1 MTARLLRALTILLA
15 GCRPGEQRGAPLFK
29 LLAPRQTGVTFANT
43 ITVSDSV
50 NVLTNPYVYNGAGV
64 AVSDI
69 DNDGLPDI
77 FLAGNMVSSRLYL
90 NKGNMRFEDIT
101 QAAGVATHGWVS
113 GVSIVDINND
123 GYVDI
128 YLSVSGPPWSTPEQR
143 RNLLFINNGNR
154 SFTESAAQYHI
165 DDSGFTTHA
174 VFLDYD
180 RDGDLDLF
188 LLGNSPRDFER
199 SQLEIH
205 PAGIRHHGAEGS
217 DKLYRNNGDGT
228 FTDVS
233 QQAGISNDAQFG
245 LGVVVSDFNRDGWP
259 DLYLSNDDVAE
270 DVLYINNRDGTFADK
285 TRDWLKHTSFAG
297 MGIDVADF
305 NNDGWPDIMQTDM
318 MPEDLAGRKRTSG
331 VVTNAADLDRR
342 RHRFQGG
349 YTQNTLQLSNG
360 VTPAG
365 DLVFSEIARMAGVA
379 YTNWSW
385 SALFGDVDNDGA
397 KDLFITNGYPKAV
410 TDYDY
415 QTTMFRL
422 RRAEGSKTSPPPARQ
437 LQTIEALP
445 GIRVPNY
452 LFRNNGDLTFTNR
465 TREWGLEAPGFSY
478 GAALADLN
486 NDGRLDLVVNNI
498 DAPAAIYENVRP
510 ANDSTHYLDIALRG
524 HAPNLRGLGAT
535 LTLVAGGQRQYLYH
549 TPYHG
554 YLSSMADREHFG
566 VGSASHVDS
575 LTISWPDGRSQVLTD
590 VAVDRVLTVR
600 QEDATVAVATAARRS
615 PLLFQPI
622 DARHIPRYKHE
633 ESGLDDFALQPLL
646 PYELSKHGPVL
657 AVSDVNGD
665 GLEDVF
671 IGGSATDGGTLFL
684 QQRNGGAFLEARESQ
699 PWKADQGYD
708 VTGALFFDANGD
720 GRPDLYLASGDYHRA
735 PVSGLLQDRLYINRG
750 GGRFVRDTA
759 ALPPMRTATA
769 AVAAGD
775 FNGDGKPDLLVG
787 GRLLPRTYPL
797 PTRSYLLRNDGGHFT
812 DVTEQLAP
820 ELVNPGGM
828 ITAAV
833 WIDFD
838 GDGRLDLVTAGEWMP
853 LQFFRNEGAAFRNV
867 TASVGLGAMRGWWF
881 ALAAADFNHDGRADL
896 IAGNLGLNHTFATS
910 ATGRLGV
917 YAGDFTGNGQTD
929 VVLTREVANREV
941 PFFGLATL
949 GGTIYTIGLKFPS
962 YAAFSQ
968 ADITAVLGGSATRSP
983 HYQVDTF
990 ASVYLQ
996 NNGNG
1001 SFTAAPLPL
1010 PAQLSPIRGIIA
1022 ADVDGDGDLDI
1033 VVAGNLYD
1041 TAPQT
1046 APADAGNGLWLRGDG
1061 HGHFMPVPPGE
1072 SGFFAPY
1079 DVTGL
1084 APVKTP
1090 AGTAVLVASSGDS
1103 LQAFLI
1109 RRPRRGVATSSGSAS
1124 VSSPH

>member
-1 MTARLLRALTILLA
+1 MFRVSICSIGMLLLLA
-15 GCRPGEQRGAPLFK
+15 CGRRSSEPLFQR
-29 LLAPRQTGVTFANT
+29 LSAGQTGITFANT

-50 NVLTNPYVYNGAGV
+50 NVLTNPYIYNGAGV
-64 AVSDI
+64 AVGDI
-69 DNDGLPDI
+69 DNDGLEDI
-77 FLAGNMVSSRLYL
+77 FFAGNMVSSHLYL
-90 NKGNMRFEDIT
+90 NKGDMRFEDIT
-101 QAAGVATHGWVS
+101 QPAGVTTHGWAS
-113 GVSIVDINND
+113 GVSMVDINND
-123 GYVDI
+123 GYLDI
-128 YLSVSGPPWSTPEQR
+128 YVSMSGPPWSSPQQR
-143 RNLLFINNGNR
+143 RNLLFINNRNR
-154 SFTESAAQYHI
+154 TFTESAAQYHVA
-165 DDSGFTTHA
+165 DSGFTTHA

-188 LLGNSPRDFER
+188 LLGNSPKDFQR

-205 PAGIRHHGAEGS
+205 PAGIRQHDPEGS

-233 QQAGISNDAQFG
+233 RQAGISPDAQFG

-259 DLYLSNDDVAE
+259 DLYLSNDDVAD
-270 DVLYINNRDGTFADK
+270 DVLYVNNRDGTFTDK
-285 TRDWLKHTSFAG
+285 SRDWLKHTSFAG
-297 MGIDVADF
+297 MGMDVADF

-318 MPEDLAGRKRTSG
+318 MPEAVRERKRTSG
-331 VVTNAADLDRR
+331 VVTNAVDLDRR

-349 YTQNTLQLSNG
+349 FTQNTLQLSNG

-422 RRAEGSKTSPPPARQ
+422 RRTEGSKTSPRQ
-437 LQTIEALP
+437 LQTIQDLP
-445 GIRVPNY
+445 SIRVPNY
-452 LFRNNGDLTFTNR
+452 MFQSNRDLTFTNR
-465 TREWGLEAPGFSY
+465 TRDWGLEEPGFSY

-498 DAPAAIYENVRP
+498 DATASIYENVRP
-510 ANDSTHYLDIALRG
+510 DSDSTHYVDIVLRG
-524 HAPNLRGLGAT
+524 SAPNTRRLGAT

-566 VGSASHVDS
+566 LGDAKQVDS
-575 LTISWPDGRSQVLTD
+575 LIITWPDGRSQVLTNP
-590 VAVDRVLTVR
+590 ALDRVLTVT
-600 QEDATVAVATAARRS
+600 EENAAAAAVAVAPGRV
-615 PLLFQPI
+615 FQPL
-622 DARHIPRYKHE
+622 DSRQGPAYQHQE
-633 ESGLDDFALQPLL
+633 NGLDDFALQPLL
-646 PYELSKHGPVL
+646 PYELSTHGPVL

-671 IGGSATDGGTLFL
+671 IGGSALDGGSLFL
-684 QQRNGGAFLEARESQ
+684 QQRDGRFVETREGQ
-699 PWKADQGYD
+699 PWKIDQGYD
-708 VTGALFFDANGD
+708 ETGALFFDANGD
-720 GRPDLYLASGDYHRA
+720 GKPDLYLARGAFQRA
-735 PVSGLLQDRLYINRG
+735 PVSALLQDQLYINRG

-775 FNGDGKPDLLVG
+775 FNGDGKPDLFVG
-787 GRLLPRTYPL
+787 GRLLPRNYPY

-828 ITAAV
+828 RTAAV

-853 LQFFRNEGAAFRNV
+853 LQFFHNEGTRFRNV
-867 TASVGLGAMRGWWF
+867 TASVGLPALRGWW
-881 ALAAADFNHDGRADL
+881 LSLTAADFNHDGRPDL
-896 IAGNLGLNHTFATS
+896 IAGNFGLNHTFTTS
-910 ATGRLGV
+910 TTSRLGV
-917 YAGDFTGNGQTD
+917 YAGDFTGNGHTD
-929 VVLTREVANREV
+929 VLLTQEVAGREY
-941 PFFGLATL
+941 PFFGLATI
-949 GGTIYTIGLKFPS
+949 GGNIYTLGLKFSS
-962 YAAFSQ
+962 YAGFAD
-968 ADITAVLGGSATRSP
+968 ADIGSVLGGSAAGLL

-990 ASVYLQ
+990 ASLYLQ

-1001 SFTAAPLPL
+1001 TFTAAPLPT
-1010 PAQLSPIRGIIA
+1010 PAQLSPTRGIIA
-1022 ADVDGDGDLDI
+1022 TDVDGDGNLD
-1033 VVAGNLYD
+1033 VVIAGNLYD
-1041 TAPQT
+1041 TAPNA

-1061 HGHFMPVPPGE
+1061 RGHFVPVPSQE
-1072 SGFFAPY
+1072 SGFLAPY

-1084 APVKTP
+1084 AAIQTP
-1090 AGTAVLVASSGDS
+1090 AGTAVLVANSGDS

-1109 RRPRRGVATSSGSAS
+1109 ERARP
-1124 VSSPH
+1124 